1 MREMNNLINLTVK
14 LSKKNIMLL
23 CLSLA
28 IPLLMMLDFCLS
40 ANDSSKIKVGQLSQ
54 RIEFISTLGY
64 SVDETSE
71 RQAEIFVPD
80 NFSEAF
86 EAFNNDLKAQGFD
99 LHKLEGE
106 TIKRYTYTTNKE
118 GNISL
123 FVYNNILLGYDIRE
137 D

>member
-1 MREMNNLINLTVK
+1 MINLTVK

-23 CLSLA
+23 CLCLA
-28 IPLLMMLDFCLS
+28 IPLFVMLDFYLS
-40 ANDSSKIKVGQLSQ
+40 TNDNGKIKVGQLNQ

-64 SVDETSE
+64 GVDETSE
-71 RQAEIFVPD
+71 RQTEIFVPD